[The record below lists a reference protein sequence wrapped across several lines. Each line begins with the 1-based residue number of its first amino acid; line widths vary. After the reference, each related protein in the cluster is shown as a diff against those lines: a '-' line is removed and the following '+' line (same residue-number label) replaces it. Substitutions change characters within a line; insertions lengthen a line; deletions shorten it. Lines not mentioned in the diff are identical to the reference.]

1 MDRYDATRD
10 PKNPPNSVTRR
21 PVASAVLLAFV
32 GSLVGFFVLVGVA
45 LLFWTVAH
53 PRPSFLEERARG
65 VGASGYY
72 STEGGHDPI
81 RRPPSTRDE
90 LKFRGSLTPPSG
102 PRSR

>member
-10 PKNPPNSVTRR
+10 PKNPPNSVTR
-21 PVASAVLLAFV
+21 PPIASAVLLAFV
-32 GSLVGFFVLVGVA
+32 GSLVAFFLLVGAA

-53 PRPSFLEERARG
+53 PRPAFLEERERA

-81 RRPPSTRDE
+81 RRPASTRDE
-90 LKFRGSLTPPSG
+90 LKYRGLLTPPSG
-102 PRSR
+102 PRGR

>member
-10 PKNPPNSVTRR
+10 PKNPPNSVTRP

-32 GSLVGFFVLVGVA
+32 GSLVAFFVLVGAA

-53 PRPSFLEERARG
+53 PRPAFLEQRERA

-72 STEGGHDPI
+72 STEGGHLPI
-81 RRPPSTRDE
+81 RRPSSTSDE
-90 LKFRGSLTPPSG
+90 LTYRGKLTPPSEARG
-102 PRSR
+102 R